1 MSLVK
6 VIFDRGGIMTN
17 LPPEILYVLRKTGI
31 NVNQE
36 RREGISVK

>member
-6 VIFDRGGIMTN
+6 VIFDKGIMTN
-17 LPPEILYVLRKTGI
+17 LPPEILYVLHKTGI

-36 RREGISVK
+36 REGLSVK